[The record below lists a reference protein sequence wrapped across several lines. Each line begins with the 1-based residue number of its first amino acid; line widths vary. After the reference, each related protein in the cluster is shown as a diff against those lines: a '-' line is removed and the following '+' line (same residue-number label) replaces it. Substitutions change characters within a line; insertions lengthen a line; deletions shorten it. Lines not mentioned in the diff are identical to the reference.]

1 MKKIDKAVR
10 PLFKQFTKENIIGKI
25 KFKFAMGGNLE
36 PIEPEIIQCV
46 KDIGFKEEFIVQ
58 KVSVIHDDDNF
69 SRVFIECYDANN
81 IMLSLENLEK
91 RELVQSNP
99 EVLKSALNKAIM
111 MLEDYNNMYGDQIN
125 KTDEINDLDE
135 ILNLH

>member
-36 PIEPEIIQCV
+36 PIEPEIIKCV

>member
-36 PIEPEIIQCV
+36 PIEPEIIKCV

-58 KVSVIHDDDNF
+58 KVSVIHDDDNC
-69 SRVFIECYDANN
+69 SRGVSEWYDANN